1 MNLSDFGFLRVLE
14 LAYYCLDTTHPPL
27 VRTGVYRLLPPSLQE
42 LRIIFTAKEDIMD
55 FGADGS
61 IDEWNE
67 SLRELNEEFNDTDR
81 KSTIEADLQETTES
95 LGRSYRKYDRL
106 KELADRNAEFL
117 PGYAS
122 KYDWLKELADYK
134 SEFLP
139 GLDRVILKVI
149 GFELSDHPILI
160 VDRPA
165 KWALPQ
171 TVVDAFEAAGIDVN
185 VQFQVLP

>member
-1 MNLSDFGFLRVLE
+1 
-14 LAYYCLDTTHPPL
+14 
-27 VRTGVYRLLPPSLQE
+27 
-42 LRIIFTAKEDIMD
+42 MD

-67 SLRELNEEFNDTDR
+67 SLRELNEDFDDTDR
-81 KSTIEADLQETTES
+81 KSTIETDLQGTSES
-95 LGRSYRKYDRL
+95 VRRSYRKYDWL
-106 KELADRNAEFL
+106 KELADRNAEIL

-122 KYDWLKELADYK
+122 KYGWLKELADYK

-149 GFELSDHPILI
+149 GFELSDYPALI

-171 TVVDAFEAAGIDVN
+171 TVVGAFEAAGIDVK
-185 VQFQVLP
+185 FQVLR